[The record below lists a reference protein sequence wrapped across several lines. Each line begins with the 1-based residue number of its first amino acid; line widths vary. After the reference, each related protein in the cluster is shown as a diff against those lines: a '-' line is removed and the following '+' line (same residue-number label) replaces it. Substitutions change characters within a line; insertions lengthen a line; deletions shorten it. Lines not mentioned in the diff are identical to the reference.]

1 MCANRAELV
10 ANVVDGG
17 RGWQSVAC
25 ALRLRFAPE
34 KGKKNGAADAAA
46 LCEAAS
52 RPDMKFVPAKTLEQR
67 RRESGG
73 CGHVHAADLCLQRAG
88 HRAIVGYRER
98 EHRVRGEGSQ
108 AFSPLLPGEGG

>member
-1 MCANRAELV
+1 MSLMAGEVGSL
-10 ANVVDGG
+10 
-17 RGWQSVAC
+17 WH
-25 ALRLRFAPE
+25 FAPE
-34 KGKKNGAADAAA
+34 AVRPFVKKGKKNGAADAAA

-73 CGHVHAADLCLQRAG
+73 YGHVHAADLCLQRAG

-98 EHRVRGEGSQ
+98 EHRVRGEGS
-108 AFSPLLPGEGG
+108 